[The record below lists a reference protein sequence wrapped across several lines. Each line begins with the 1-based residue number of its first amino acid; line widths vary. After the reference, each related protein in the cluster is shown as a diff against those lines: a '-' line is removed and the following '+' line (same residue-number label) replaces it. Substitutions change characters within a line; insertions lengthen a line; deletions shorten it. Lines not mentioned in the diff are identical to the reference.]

1 VEVRLDSPKGALI
14 SKADIP
20 SDTGKDRMKFAE
32 IALPVAEQTDNRFH
46 DLYFVL
52 KNENSP
58 STPTGAIDWIR
69 FDLRR

>member
-1 VEVRLDSPKGALI
+1 
-14 SKADIP
+14 
-20 SDTGKDRMKFAE
+20 MKFAE